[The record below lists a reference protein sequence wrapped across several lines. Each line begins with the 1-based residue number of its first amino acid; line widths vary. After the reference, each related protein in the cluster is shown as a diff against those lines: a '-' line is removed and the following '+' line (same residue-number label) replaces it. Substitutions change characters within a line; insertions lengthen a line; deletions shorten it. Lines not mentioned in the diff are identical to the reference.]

1 MDISRP
7 TQRNQMNPVRLITAG
22 AAVFFC
28 LLVIFMAGSLVET
41 LDARDIMVVQYLNGH
56 LRCETQPGIYGQYLG
71 TVTKY
76 RKQETY
82 AFSAADDQEGQA
94 IPVQFADGAHGKI
107 SGTVAWQMPMACNQ
121 VIALHSVTGSQRAV
135 EQRFIRPV
143 TEKAVYFAGPLMT
156 SKESYSERKGELLS
170 DIEDQ
175 ITNGVY
181 KTQIVTTKEAD
192 LITDKEKT
200 VSRVV
205 RMLDATKPL
214 GFGRQDTS
222 PLSEYGIRTYN
233 LEIKVAYDKAVE
245 DQIQEQ
251 QKLAM
256 SVQTAMATA
265 KQAEQRALTV
275 EKEGYANAAKAK
287 WDQEVIKAKNV
298 TEAESR
304 FAVAKM
310 NNDIE
315 EQNRQGML
323 KRADGEATYRKR
335 LMDADNAL
343 DARLRAAVEIN
354 KYYADAIKNHPGAW
368 VPNVVMGGSG
378 AGSNGAADLMNLLTI
393 QAAKAVGLN
402 AHQDPK

>member
-1 MDISRP
+1 M
-7 TQRNQMNPVRLITAG
+7 NAANPVRAVSAG
-22 AAVFFC
+22 FIIFLGVIA
-28 LLVIFMAGSLVET
+28 IFMAGSLVET
-41 LDARDIMVVQYLNGH
+41 LGAGDIMVIQYLNGH
-56 LRCETQPGIYGQYLG
+56 LRCETQPGMYGQWLG

-82 AFSAADDQEGQA
+82 AFSTADDQEGQA

-107 SGTVAWQMPMACNQ
+107 SGTVAWQMPMACPQ
-121 VIALHSVTGSQRAV
+121 VITLHSVTGSQRAV

-181 KTQIVTTKEAD
+181 KTNIVTKKEPD
-192 LITDKEKT
+192 PITGLDKT
-200 VSRVV
+200 VSQVV
-205 RMLDATKPL
+205 RTLDTTKPL

-222 PLSEYGIRTYN
+222 PLTEYGIRTYN

-256 SVQTAMATA
+256 SVQTAMAAA

-275 EKEGYANAAKAK
+275 EKEGQANAAKAK
-287 WDQEVIKAKNV
+287 WEQEVVKAKNV

-304 FAVAKM
+304 LAVART

-315 EQNRQGML
+315 EQNRQALL
-323 KRADGEATYRKR
+323 KKADGEATYRKK

-343 DARLRAAVEIN
+343 DARLKAAVQIN
-354 KYYADAIKNHPGAW
+354 QFYADAIKNHQGPW
-368 VPNVVMGGSG
+368 VPNVVMGSSTNGG
-378 AGSNGAADLMNLLTI
+378 GGAADLMNLLTI
-393 QAAKAVGLN
+393 QAAKAVGLEK
-402 AHQDPK
+402 H